1 MNRKHRRAERIKCET
16 NFYES
21 YIRHLPEVPVDA
33 PIERGKVYHIVCRH
47 DVWCSIYDGGGLC
60 NCDVEITRHVEVKRS

>member
-1 MNRKHRRAERIKCET
+1 MNRKHRRAEHIKRET

-33 PIERGKVYHIVCRH
+33 PLERGKVYHIVCHH
-47 DVWCSIYDGGGLC
+47 DVWCSIYDGGIC
-60 NCDVEITRHVEVKRS
+60 NCDVEVTRHVEVKRS